1 MKIGRNDPCPC
12 GSGKKYKKCCLNKAS
27 LDINQCIRDT
37 VSEKGYPYNLSETLC
52 AMFRYMKEKN
62 LLGGCHATA
71 SALYVALSE
80 QGFQTELCVG
90 EMGSPDIKPFD
101 HSWITVDGKI
111 IDLACYMPL
120 PNPSGLTMASYPIV
134 LSTDVVTK
142 TDPTLIYGIETG
154 LGFGSQTQHVLRTPF
169 VEYLDNYPFEKEGL
183 WSVIRRISP
192 MSLDLSALK
201 RKYAD
206 VQRKICK

>member
-12 GSGKKYKKCCLNKAS
+12 GSGMKYKKCCLNKTAP
-27 LDINQCIRDT
+27 DIYQCIRDT
-37 VSEKGYPYNLSETLC
+37 VSEKGYPSALSDTLC
-52 AMFRYMKEKN
+52 EMLRYMKEKQ

-80 QGFQTELCVG
+80 QEFQVELCIG
-90 EMGSPDIKPFD
+90 EMGSPDMKPFD
-101 HSWITVDGKI
+101 HSWVTVDGKI

-120 PNPSGLTMASYPIV
+120 PNLSGLTSASNPIV

-142 TDPTLIYGIETG
+142 TAPRLTYGIETG
-154 LGFGSQTQHVLRTPF
+154 LGFDTQTKQVLKTPF
-169 VEYLDNYPFEKEGL
+169 TEYLDKYPSEKGGL
-183 WSVIRRISP
+183 WSVIQRISP
-192 MSLDLSALK
+192 IPLDLSSL
-201 RKYAD
+201 REKYTD